1 MFFIDVQGTLIDD
14 LHRLPI
20 DGAVEFIDALNRDI
34 TPYMVVT
41 NNTKLSSSDFLTYLQ
56 SLGLSINN
64 EHYLDPLMVLK
75 DNLKVKNVAIYGST
89 EFIEVVTSMGYT
101 LDFEAPQAVLVSIKK
116 EFTNEEYSDMIG
128 FILNGAQLVGMHETS
143 LYSKDGR
150 RYPGVGAIL
159 QMLKFAT
166 GCSYSVVGKPSD
178 TFYNRAKDM
187 LSMQINSQIEF
198 KEITMISDDMKGDLV
213 GVQNLGAK
221 GVFVLSGKFRSANE
235 ILPRLSKDE
244 QPSLVCTNIAQFNNS
259 YMGVSI

>member
-20 DGAVEFIDALNRDI
+20 DGAIEFIDTLNSDN

-41 NNTKLSSSDFLTYLQ
+41 NNTKLSSSNFLSYLQ
-56 SLGLSINN
+56 NLGFAIDN

-75 DNLKVKNVAIYGST
+75 DNLKIKNVAIYGSN
-89 EFIEVVTSMGYT
+89 EFTEVVSSMGYT
-101 LDFEAPQAVLVSIKK
+101 LDFKAPQAVLVGIKK

-128 FILNGAQLVGMHETS
+128 FILNGAKLVGMHETS
-143 LYSKDGR
+143 LYSKDGK

-178 TFYNRAKDM
+178 AFYNRAKDM
-187 LSMQINSQIEF
+187 LSIQVNLEIEF
-198 KEITMISDDMKGDLV
+198 EKITMISDDMKGDLI

-221 GVFVLSGKFRSANE
+221 GVFVLSGKFKSANE

-244 QPSLVCTNIAQFNNS
+244 QPTLVCTNIEQFNNS